1 LEISKLVSLL
11 QMRYLLILL
20 HVGHGLLHVDHA
32 LLYGLEHLSLHHQ
45 NLLQGQ
51 WGRWVGRV
59 VVLSIVVLSV
69 GIAAPY
75 VDHSE

>member
-1 LEISKLVSLL
+1 
-11 QMRYLLILL
+11 MRYLLILL

-51 WGRWVGRV
+51 WGGGLAELLFSALLFSALALRLLMLTILNDR
-59 VVLSIVVLSV
+59 
-69 GIAAPY
+69 
-75 VDHSE
+75 